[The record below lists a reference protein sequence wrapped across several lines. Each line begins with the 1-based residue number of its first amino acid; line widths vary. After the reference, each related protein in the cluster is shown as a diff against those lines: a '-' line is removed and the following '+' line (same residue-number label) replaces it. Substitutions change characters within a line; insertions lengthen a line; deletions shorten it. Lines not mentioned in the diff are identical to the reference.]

1 MSYQHTTGSIT
12 SSHDGFELFMQKW
25 IPTQV
30 RRVFVVQ
37 HGFGEHSGR
46 YGNLLEAL
54 DGTGAAIYAID
65 SRGHG
70 KTGGKRG
77 HVDQFQNYVDDL
89 ADLIQLARKENMN
102 DEVYLLGHS
111 LGGVIALQYATQGT
125 NQGNLSALV
134 LSSPGLVIHMDF
146 GKQIKKGLA
155 ATLSRIM
162 PAVTLDANLDL
173 KFLSHDQAVID
184 AYKADP
190 LVHGKISFQMGSN
203 LFHVGSA
210 LFKKSEQ
217 LTVPL
222 YLFHGEADQIVS
234 SEGSKRLYECA
245 GSKDKTLKI
254 YPGLFHETM
263 NEAEADKKRVLGD
276 LKAWIDAH

>member
-1 MSYQHTTGSIT
+1 MSYQHTTGSIA

-25 IPTQV
+25 IPSQV

-46 YGNLLEAL
+46 YGNLLDAL
-54 DGTGAAIYAID
+54 DGTGAAVYAID

-125 NQGNLSALV
+125 NQGNLSALI

-222 YLFHGEADQIVS
+222 YLFHGESDQIVS
-234 SEGSKRLYECA
+234 SEGSKRLYDCA

-254 YPGLFHETM
+254 YPNLFHETM
-263 NEAEADKKRVLGD
+263 NETLADKTKVLGD

>member
-1 MSYQHTTGSIT
+1 MAYKHATGSIT

-25 IPTQV
+25 IPAQV

-54 DGTGAAIYAID
+54 DGTGAAFYAID

-70 KTGGKRG
+70 NTGGKRG

-125 NQGNLSALV
+125 NQTNLSALI
-134 LSSPGLVIHMDF
+134 LSSPGLVIQMDF

-217 LTVPL
+217 LTIPV
-222 YLFHGEADQIVS
+222 YIFHGAADQIVS
-234 SEGSKRLYECA
+234 AEGSKRLFECA

-254 YPGLFHETM
+254 YDGLFHETM
-263 NEAEADKKRVLGD
+263 NEAEADKRKVLGD

>member
-1 MSYQHTTGSIT
+1 MNYKHSTGIIK

-25 IPTQV
+25 IPSQV

-46 YGNLLEAL
+46 YGNLLAAFE
-54 DGTGAAIYAID
+54 GTGSAFYAID

-70 KTGGKRG
+70 QTGGKRG
-77 HVDQFQNYVDDL
+77 HVDQFQHYVDDL
-89 ADLIQLARKENMN
+89 ADLVQIARKENMN

-125 NQGNLSALV
+125 NQGNLNALI
-134 LSSPGLVIHMDF
+134 LSSPGLIIQMDF
-146 GKQIKKGLA
+146 GKQIKKALA
-155 ATLSRIM
+155 ATFSRLM
-162 PAVTLDANLDL
+162 PAVTLDADLDL
-173 KFLSHDQAVID
+173 KFLSHDQSVID

-190 LVHGKISFQMGSN
+190 LVHGKISFQMGNN
-203 LFHVGSA
+203 LFHVGHA

-222 YLFHGEADQIVS
+222 YLFHGSADAIVS
-234 SEGSKRLYECA
+234 PEGSKRLYEAA
-245 GSKDKTLKI
+245 GSKDKTLRI
-254 YPGLFHETM
+254 YEGLYHETM
-263 NEAEADKKRVLGD
+263 NEAPADRTRVLGE
-276 LKAWIDAH
+276 LKAWIESH